1 MEITKEMVEEA
12 RRKQEAAMPVIED
25 PGEENICL
33 GCE

>member
-1 MEITKEMVEEA
+1 MQEQEIEQIEFRSAVKGVESL
-12 RRKQEAAMPVIED
+12 PSD